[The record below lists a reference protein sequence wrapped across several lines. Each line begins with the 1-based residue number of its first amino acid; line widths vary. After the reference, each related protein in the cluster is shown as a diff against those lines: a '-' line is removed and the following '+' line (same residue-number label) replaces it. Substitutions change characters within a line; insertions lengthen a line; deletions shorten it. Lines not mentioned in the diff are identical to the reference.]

1 MQFNEALA
9 RHKAANEAK
18 VRRATR
24 FFLSQHFDANE
35 TAFLERDLTQKRSLI
50 QQVLFEDLQAQTF
63 LPMAN
68 DIAPHAE
75 TYSWK
80 VLTQTG
86 KARVGARGNKDIPRV
101 DVSGDERTGKT
112 VKIDAAYGWEIEELA
127 EAARIGFPLMDKKLN
142 AARRAIALGIDD
154 VLALGQP
161 LGESGLPFTGFI
173 NNADVIALGIL
184 NPAGDP
190 WIEGTTTPAQ
200 MLQSLNSMVSAVI
213 NAVGNI
219 QQLYPDTIL
228 MPTPEFILASQVHV
242 DSTNDVSVL
251 RSFLNNNPF
260 IKNIAPWQKLVGN
273 GAGGTNR
280 AIIYKRDPLVLE
292 GVAPLD
298 FLSLAPQAQGFE
310 MVVPCMGRA
319 GGTKIYH
326 PPAVRYADFTAA

>member
-1 MQFNEALA
+1 MQLNEALIRYHVA
-9 RHKAANEAK
+9 QEAK
-18 VRRATR
+18 NRRATK

-35 TAFLERDLTQKRSLI
+35 TAFLERDLTFKRSLI
-50 QQVLFEDLQAQTF
+50 QEVLFEDLQAKTF

-75 TYSWK
+75 TYVWK
-80 VLTQTG
+80 VLTKTG
-86 KARVGARGNKDIPRV
+86 AARVGGRGNKDIPRV

-112 VKIDAAYGWEIEELA
+112 VKIDAAYGWELEELA

-154 VLALGQP
+154 VLATGKP
-161 LGESGLPFTGFI
+161 NGETGLPFTGFI
-173 NNADVIALGIL
+173 NNADVEGLGII

-190 WIEGTTTPAQ
+190 WIEGTSTPAQ
-200 MLQSLNSMVSAVI
+200 LLQTLNSMVSEIV
-213 NAVGNI
+213 NDLGNI

-228 MPTPEFILASQVHV
+228 LPTPEFMVAAQMHV

-260 IKNIAPWQKLVGN
+260 IKNVAPWQKLVGK
-273 GAGGTNR
+273 GASGTNR
-280 AIIYKRDPLVLE
+280 AIVYRRDPLVLE

-298 FLSLAPQAQGFE
+298 FISLAPQAQGFE

-319 GGTKIYH
+319 GGTKVYQ

>member
-1 MQFNEALA
+1 MQFNEARA
-9 RHKAANEAK
+9 RYIAHNEAK

-35 TAFLERDLTQKRSLI
+35 TAFLERDLTYKRTTI
-50 QQVLFEDLQAQTF
+50 QEVLFQDLQARTF
-63 LPMAN
+63 LPIAN
-68 DIAPHAE
+68 DIPPNAE

-112 VKIDAAYGWEIEELA
+112 VKIDAAYGWELEELA
-127 EAARIGFPLMDKKLN
+127 EAARIGFPLLDKKVN
-142 AARRAIALGIDD
+142 AAQRAIALGIDD
-154 VLALGQP
+154 VLATGQP
-161 LGESGLPFTGFI
+161 NGESGLPFTGFT
-173 NNADVIALGIL
+173 NNADVTALGIL

-190 WIEGTTTPAQ
+190 WTNSTTPADI
-200 MLQSLNSMVSAVI
+200 LLSLNNMVSEVI
-213 NAVGNI
+213 TDIGNI

-228 MPTPEFILASQVHV
+228 LPTAQFLVASQVHV
-242 DSTNDVSVL
+242 DTTNDVSVL

-260 IKNIAPWQKLVGN
+260 IKNIAPWHKLTGA
-273 GAGGTNR
+273 GAGGTTDR

-292 GVAPLD
+292 GVVCLD
-298 FLSLAPQAQGFE
+298 FMSLPPQAQGFE

-319 GGTKIYH
+319 GGVKVYH
-326 PPAVRYADFTAA
+326 PAAMRYADFAQ

>member
-1 MQFNEALA
+1 MQFNEALI
-9 RHKAANEAK
+9 RHLAQNEAK

-35 TAFLERDLTQKRSLI
+35 TAFLERDLTYKRATI
-50 QQVLFEDLQAQTF
+50 QQVLFEDLQARTF
-63 LPMAN
+63 LPIAN
-68 DIAPHAE
+68 DIPPNAE
-75 TYSWK
+75 TYVWK

-112 VKIDAAYGWEIEELA
+112 VKIDAAYGWELEELS
-127 EAARIGFPLMDKKLN
+127 EAARIGFPLMEKKLQ
-142 AARRAIALGIDD
+142 AASRAIALGIDD
-154 VLALGQP
+154 VLATGKP
-161 LGESGLPFTGFI
+161 SGETGLPFTGFI
-173 NNADVIALGIL
+173 NNADVEGLGII

-190 WIEGTTTPAQ
+190 WIEGTSTPAQ
-200 MLQSLNSMVSAVI
+200 LLQTLNAMVSEVV
-213 NAVGNI
+213 NDVGNI

-228 MPTPEFILASQVHV
+228 LPTPEFMVAAQMHV

-260 IKNIAPWQKLVGN
+260 IKNVAPWQKLVGG

-298 FLSLAPQAQGFE
+298 FMSLPPQAQGFE

-319 GGTKIYH
+319 GGVKVYH
-326 PPAVRYADFTAA
+326 PAAVRYADFTAA